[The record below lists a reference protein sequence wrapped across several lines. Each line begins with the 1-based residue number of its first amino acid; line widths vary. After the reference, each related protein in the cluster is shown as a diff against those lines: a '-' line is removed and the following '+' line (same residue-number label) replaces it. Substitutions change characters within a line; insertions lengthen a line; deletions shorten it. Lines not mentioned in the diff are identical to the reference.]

1 MCTDDARTA
10 LQRLGLAEKDIQALG
25 EGKPVGFALSGAPD
39 GTISIAHFP
48 SPDRLQVGIYTIE
61 NMGGGLSDNFKKYE
75 LMRDS
80 GSTAEQV
87 YQVAVADGID
97 AITRVRLVRAVFA
110 LSPRQAKEVIVRAER
125 QAESLDQ
132 YQERIAQ
139 ALE

>member
-1 MCTDDARTA
+1 MT
-10 LQRLGLAEKDIQALG
+10 
-25 EGKPVGFALSGAPD
+25 
-39 GTISIAHFP
+39 
-48 SPDRLQVGIYTIE
+48 
-61 NMGGGLSDNFKKYE
+61 DNFGKYE

-87 YQVAVADGID
+87 YLAAVEDGFD

-132 YQERIAQ
+132 YQEKIAQ
-139 ALE
+139 SLE